1 MTSQHRSAYQL
12 WSERRQPH
20 QTQRQG
26 DQRSVFQRDKARIL
40 HSAAF
45 RRLQS
50 KTQVLGIG
58 IGDFYRTRLTHS
70 LEASQIGQGIALQ
83 LGIKYPEL
91 TNELGLDPTLI
102 EALCLAH
109 DIGHPPFGH
118 GGEIALNY
126 MMRNHG
132 GFEGNGQTFRIVTKL
147 EPYTPDNGMNLC
159 RRTILGLVKYPG
171 FIDQLAR
178 TTLPEES
185 QHLKSIKASDWIPP
199 KGLHI
204 DDKSAFDWLI
214 KPLTHSDQTLL
225 STLSKPPAPASHGRT
240 KFKSFDCSIMELAD
254 DIAYGVHDM
263 EDAIVMGIIQQH
275 DFNNEILSPLQ
286 HIEDAWLS
294 KEIEILG
301 TKLFSQEHY
310 ERKDAIG
317 GLVNHF
323 ISNIEISEIENEFD
337 DPILKYNAVMPSDYE
352 KALKVFKEF
361 VFHRVIRKPEIQQL
375 EYKGQQV
382 VMELFTAFY
391 SDPERLLPLNTR
403 KRWLEAEQQGYGT
416 RVIADYISGMTDE
429 FASRMH
435 ANLFL
440 PKNQGIHTGQFY

>member
-1 MTSQHRSAYQL
+1 MIPQY
-12 WSERRQPH
+12 WSERRQQVQP
-20 QTQRQG
+20 QRQG
-26 DQRSVFQRDKARIL
+26 DHRSAVQRDKARIL

-70 LEASQIGQGIALQ
+70 LEASQIGQGIAIQ
-83 LGIKYPEL
+83 FKIKYPEL
-91 TNELGLDPTLI
+91 MDTLNLDPTLI

-118 GGEIALNY
+118 GGEIALHY

-147 EPYTPDNGMNLC
+147 EPYTPHNGMNLS

-171 FIDQLAR
+171 FIDDLQK
-178 TTLPEES
+178 TQIPPPCE
-185 QHLKSIKASDWIPP
+185 HIKSIKAADWLPP

-204 DDKSAFDWLI
+204 DDKQDFDWLI
-214 KPLTHSDQTLL
+214 EPLSENDKQQLLTLHKSPTPQL
-225 STLSKPPAPASHGRT
+225 HGKT
-240 KFKSFDCSIMELAD
+240 QYKSFDCSIMELAD

-263 EDAIVMGIIQQH
+263 EDAIVMGIIQQQ
-275 DFNNEILSPLQ
+275 DFNNEVLIPVRQLQ
-286 HIEDAWLS
+286 DDWLAN
-294 KEIEILG
+294 EIEMLG
-301 TKLFSQEHY
+301 IKLFSDEHY

-317 GLVNHF
+317 ALVNHF
-323 ISNIEISEIENEFD
+323 ISNIEIAEVTPDFDEN
-337 DPILKYNAVMPSDYE
+337 LLRYNAVMPSNYE
-352 KALKVFKEF
+352 STLKIFKEF
-361 VFHRVIRKPEIQQL
+361 VFNRVIQKPEIQQL

-403 KRWLEAEQQGYGT
+403 KRWIEAQNNEQGT

-440 PKNQGIHTGQFY
+440 PKNQSIHTGQFY